1 MSQSPTIP
9 APELLTV
16 CGGKM
21 KNPDNYSC
29 AIFHGERLYFCNP
42 ACLLAFE
49 SDPERFIAGEIE
61 HPEE

>member
-21 KNPDNYSC
+21 KNPDYYPSV
-29 AIFHGERLYFCNP
+29 IFHGEQLYFCNP
-42 ACLLAFE
+42 ACLSAFE
-49 SDPERFIAGEIE
+49 SDPEGFIAGEIE
-61 HPEE
+61 HSEE